1 MMPFFIEPYPD
12 ELVYSWFARYGVR
25 TGYTHYRAIA
35 EDLFVS
41 NSAKPNLEF
50 IIELNQE
57 AYDTI
62 TKYKPFDDII
72 KQHTMFP
79 YYVRFLPKERRVE
92 AYKLLLKMDKKYNDV
107 LYSRRYK
114 TRCRQSL
121 RYCPMCVEED
131 RNKYGETYWHR
142 IHQLDHIDVCPV
154 HGCYLQDSVVD
165 ITSRP
170 SPSLIHAEEVILKKQ
185 QDVSYGSALEFK
197 IAQYTSQVFL
207 ADVNFKSNVKIGQ
220 FLHSC
225 IEYTKYVSS
234 RGVHRYTNLLF
245 KDLQE
250 FYKGLPNLTISE
262 EWQLGK
268 MFSNYQFHTYD
279 ICLLTFFLNVP
290 VSDLVKMA
298 LPPKSQVEKTDE
310 KILSLHSQGLN
321 YRQIS
326 EEIGIA
332 YDYCKLVAKRRRKAL
347 QSNEKT

>member
-1 MMPFFIEPYPD
+1 MIPFFLEPYPD

-35 EDLFVS
+35 EDLFIS
-41 NSAKPNLEF
+41 NTAKPNLEF
-50 IIELNQE
+50 IMELNKE
-57 AYDTI
+57 AYDMV
-62 TKYKPFDDII
+62 TKYKPFEDII

-79 YYVRFLPKERRVE
+79 YYVRFLPKERRLK
-92 AYKLLLKMDKKYNDV
+92 AYNLLLKMDKRYNDA
-107 LYSRRYK
+107 LYSRKNK
-114 TRCRQSL
+114 TQCRQNL
-121 RYCPMCVEED
+121 RFCPLCVEED

-154 HGCYLQDSVVD
+154 HGCHLHNSVVD
-165 ITSRP
+165 ITSKS
-170 SPSLIHAEEVILKKQ
+170 SPSLIHAEEVILKTSQ
-185 QDVSYGSALEFK
+185 NISYGTDLEFK
-197 IAQYTSQVFL
+197 IAQYTAQVFL
-207 ADVNFKSNVKIGQ
+207 ADVNLKSNVQIGR
-220 FLHSC
+220 FLHSR
-225 IEYTKYVSS
+225 IEYTKYVSA

-298 LPPKSQVEKTDE
+298 LPKKSQVEKTDE
-310 KILSLHSQGLN
+310 KILLLHSQGLN

-332 YDYCKLVAKRRRKAL
+332 YDYCKLVAKHRRKAL